1 MEVWS
6 FFWDAE
12 DDPDGNVE
20 HIAEHDL
27 TREDVEHVL
36 KNPTAEGT
44 SQSTGLP
51 VVWGDTPD
59 GRFIIV
65 VFEEV
70 AENTVRVVTAYEVPR
85 PRRKRKK

>member
-12 DDPDGNVE
+12 DGPEGNVE

-27 TREDVEHVL
+27 TPDDVEHVL
-36 KNPTAEGT
+36 RNSTQEGV

-51 VVWGDTPD
+51 V
-59 GRFIIV
+59 I
-65 VFEEV
+65 
-70 AENTVRVVTAYEVPR
+70 
-85 PRRKRKK
+85 